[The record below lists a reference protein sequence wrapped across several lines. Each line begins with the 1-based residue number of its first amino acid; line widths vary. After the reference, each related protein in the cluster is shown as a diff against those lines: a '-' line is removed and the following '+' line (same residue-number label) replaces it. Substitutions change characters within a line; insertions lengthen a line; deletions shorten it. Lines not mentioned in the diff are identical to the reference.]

1 MGALLVVL
9 IAAAPAAVQLNTDG
23 FRLYL
28 KGELEPALQKFQL
41 AVAADETYALAHYN
55 AAATMARLRAARD
68 LCGGGP
74 EYDVLGELTRAIEL
88 DPGRRKRALADA
100 DFKPL
105 MGTLAYRRLLLGV
118 TEKTHLRLLLEGTS
132 FSSFAS
138 WGSFGNLVNLRFLPN
153 GQLQLG
159 IREVSDVEPFSNG
172 FVDHPGTWRVE
183 GTTLHIRMKRAADKK
198 YEGKAAFLN
207 DELEFPSLGKLVNY
221 VSGACD
227 A

>member
-1 MGALLVVL
+1 MGALLLVL

-23 FRLYL
+23 FRLYR

-41 AVAADETYALAHYN
+41 AVAADDTYALAHYN
-55 AAATMARLRAARD
+55 AAATMARLKTARD

-105 MGTLAYRRLLLGV
+105 MGTLAYRRLLL
-118 TEKTHLRLLLEGTS
+118 EGTS

-159 IREVSDVEPFSNG
+159 IREVSDVEPFSNR

-198 YEGKAAFLN
+198 SEGKATFLN